1 MEKRRVPRI
10 GRVLDLVGL
19 GLFLVGGGVCLR
31 AWIGFGN
38 VHQYRPGPHD
48 PLWAATH
55 LANRYLRLQHIGVA
69 LMAAGI
75 AVFVTAWWAARRT
88 EGPEALA
95 GAADASPQSREG
107 S

>member
-1 MEKRRVPRI
+1 MAFCASGAHLGPAMEKRRVPRI
-10 GRVLDLVGL
+10 GRALDLVGL

-75 AVFVTAWWAARRT
+75 ILTGPGDDTPNGRR
-88 EGPEALA
+88 
-95 GAADASPQSREG
+95 
-107 S
+107 